1 VPEASNRWGLWI
13 VFALVLLIRIPFW
26 NQAIQGDDTIYLHEA
41 AHALIEPLHPDNT
54 LYVFQGGTVDLRGHP
69 HGPMDAW
76 VLAALLAIFGDVKEI
91 PFHATY
97 TIFSLTAAAS
107 MWSLARRY
115 SPQPLWATLMFVAVP
130 VFVVNGN
137 SLETDIPFLAFWLAG
152 VALFESYWPLSCLF
166 LAAAAMTASLPS
178 ALLLTPVLAV
188 WVWLFRRHDKTRWA
202 AIFVP
207 PVTLVAWQIFE
218 RITGGTLP
226 AQVLG
231 GYLTRFPIF
240 NPSAR
245 IALLLHF
252 CFLVSP
258 IILPATI
265 GLAWRKRR
273 EPETLFHVAWIAIF
287 MAGVLAVF
295 FAGSARYLLPIA
307 APMVLLASRLP
318 KRSLA
323 VAFTLQLALGIC
335 LAVANYQHWDAYRRA
350 AAQFHDRTFRQR
362 VFVDDEWGLRHYM
375 QAEGALPLSKAQ
387 KLAPGDLIVS
397 SDLSRQVEIHAPVQ
411 PVMQAIDV
419 RPSMPFRLIG
429 LETASGWSN
438 ATQHFLP
445 FGLSTSLVDRIRAVE
460 VGERHPTLQYLSMED
475 PAARAHIVAGIF
487 PDDHWMSRS
496 GIVVLKSPT
505 TPTPLRATFYIPD
518 NSPARQVT
526 LLLDGKEVASQQ
538 FPAPGKYDL
547 ASNTPVTPGK
557 PNATIEIRVDR
568 TFSAPPD
575 IRELGMVL
583 IGIGFQ

>member
-13 VFALVLLIRIPFW
+13 VLALVLLIRVPFW

-54 LYVFQGGTVDLRGHP
+54 RYVFQGGIVDLRGHP

-97 TIFSLTAAAS
+97 TLFSLIAAAS
-107 MWSLARRY
+107 MWRLARRY

-178 ALLLTPVLAV
+178 ALLLTPVLGV

-207 PVTLVAWQIFE
+207 PVTLVAWQVFE

-258 IILPATI
+258 IILPEMFA
-265 GLAWRKRR
+265 LVWRKRR
-273 EPETLFHVAWIAIF
+273 EAETRFHVAWIAIF

-307 APMVLLASRLP
+307 APLAILASRLP
-318 KRSLA
+318 VKWIA
-323 VAFTLQLALGIC
+323 PAFAIQLGIGLG
-335 LAVANYQHWDAYRRA
+335 LAAANYEHWDGNRRFA
-350 AAQFHDRTFRQR
+350 ASIKDVTANHR
-362 VFVDDEWGLRHYM
+362 VFVDNDWGLRYYIEADH
-375 QAEGALPLSKAQ
+375 GRPALRGQ
-387 KLAPGDLIVS
+387 HVRPGDIVVS
-397 SDLSRQVEIHAPVQ
+397 SELGHNVEFTAPMAVIARAVIQ
-411 PVMQAIDV
+411 PSV
-419 RPSMPFRLIG
+419 PFRLIG
-429 LETASGWSN
+429 LESDSGYSTVSMGWW
-438 ATQHFLP
+438 P
-445 FGLSTSLVDRIRAVE
+445 FGISTGVVDRVE
-460 VGERHPTLQYLSMED
+460 ARIVKERNPTLEYVTPKDTDQ
-475 PAARAHIVAGIF
+475 IVSGVY
-487 PDDHWMSRS
+487 PNDRWMS
-496 GIVVLKSPT
+496 GTAAVVLKQPAM
-505 TPTPLRATFYIPD
+505 PKKLRAEIYVPP
-518 NSPARQVT
+518 NAAARRIT
-526 LLLDGKEVASQQ
+526 LLLDGREVAWATIPGTGPLTVESRALVTGTTVEVRVDKT
-538 FPAPGKYDL
+538 FRAPGDQRDL
-547 ASNTPVTPGK
+547 GV
-557 PNATIEIRVDR
+557 VL
-568 TFSAPPD
+568 
-575 IRELGMVL
+575 LGV
-583 IGIGFQ
+583 GFPH